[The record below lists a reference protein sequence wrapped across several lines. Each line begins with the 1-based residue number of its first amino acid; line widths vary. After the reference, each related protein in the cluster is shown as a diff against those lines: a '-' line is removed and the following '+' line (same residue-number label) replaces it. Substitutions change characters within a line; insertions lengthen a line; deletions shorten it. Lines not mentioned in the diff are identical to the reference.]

1 MFNAK
6 KAITEIAKMFKVA
19 ETQSFSYGGK
29 TWTFRRIGKV
39 VFIEASSDIRSAS
52 AGTNTIGTLRESMRP
67 DYLQR
72 YGIANSTT
80 GEFLN
85 ISTTGLV
92 TLYMPMAVTSARN
105 NSFDGCYIAGG
116 GVLLKGSIFKAL
128 RHRRKAVAGC

>member
-1 MFNAK
+1 
-6 KAITEIAKMFKVA
+6 MFKVA

-67 DYLQR
+67 DYMQR

-92 TLYMPMAVTSARN
+92 TLYMPVAVTSAKN

-116 GVLLKGSIFKAL
+116 VLLKWLKGSIFNDFS
-128 RHRRKAVAGC
+128 HRRKAVAAC